1 MAKALIA
8 HLYAYYIPAD
18 APGGRGKFVLD
29 GGYLLEAERMYA
41 DLEQRCRGQPYAV
54 EVQLRPVRDRRT
66 LDQNRLMWA
75 LLHKLALAQNG
86 GTRGEVTA
94 EQCYLDLLADFG
106 AEVEAW
112 RVPYK
117 ALPALRQAYRVVQL
131 IELLEDEQCI
141 VRVGCGS
148 SGFDRRQMHDFIER
162 IFDRLAEAGVDDP
175 ETTQQYRDWRAA
187 DEMC

>member
-8 HLYAYYIPAD
+8 HLYAYYTPAD
-18 APGGRGKFVLD
+18 APGGCGKFVLD

-54 EVQLRPVRDRRT
+54 EVELRPVRDRRT

-75 LLHKLALAQNG
+75 LLHKLAVALNG
-86 GTRGEVTA
+86 GTRGEITA
-94 EQCYLDLLADFG
+94 EQCYLDLLAAFG
-106 AEVEAW
+106 AEVETW

-117 ALPALRQAYRVVQL
+117 AVPALQRAYRVTQVV
-131 IELLEDEQCI
+131 ELLDDGQCI
-141 VRVGCGS
+141 VRVGIGS
-148 SGFDRRQMHDFIER
+148 SAFSRQQMHDFIEH

-175 ETTQQYRDWRAA
+175 ETTQQYRDWRNT
-187 DEMC
+187 DEVR